1 MSQIDAQQAIR
12 RYLLGTLPQEQ
23 AEEFEQRR
31 LVDGELYQE
40 LLIAEDELVD
50 EFLSGEMPA
59 SEQERVEAHFL
70 RSPER
75 QEQVRFAR
83 TLKRYVTENQPQPK
97 GEKKTSA
104 QSTPVE
110 VLPAQK
116 RTFFSALFP
125 RNPALGFSLA
135 CALVLLIVGGLWLT
149 NRILNRPGAP
159 QTVWAIELTPGLT
172 RGDQGTTTFSV
183 PANVDTVRL
192 QLDLTDNQYQSY
204 EAEVL
209 DINGRSVAASR
220 DLKAQ
225 AANGRPVV
233 LVDVKRELLTSGDY
247 RVKLGGR
254 SNNGNLESLNSY
266 PFKVLR

>member
-12 RYLLGTLPQEQ
+12 RYLLGALPQKQ
-23 AEEFEQRR
+23 AEELEQRL
-31 LVDGELYQE
+31 LVDAELYEE

-50 EFLSGEMPA
+50 QFLSGAMPA
-59 SEQERVEAHFL
+59 LEQEQVEAHFL

-83 TLKRYVTENQPQPK
+83 TLKRYVANQPQPES
-97 GEKKTSA
+97 EKRTSA
-104 QSTPVE
+104 QSKPVE
-110 VLPAQK
+110 SVPFQK
-116 RTFFSALFP
+116 RSFFSVLFP

-135 CALVLLIVGGLWLT
+135 CALLVFIVGGVWLT

-159 QTVWAIELTPGLT
+159 KTVWAIELTPGLT
-172 RGDQGTTTFSV
+172 RGDQGTLKFSV

-204 EAEVL
+204 EADVL
-209 DINGRSVAASR
+209 DINGRAVGTSK

-233 LVDVKRELLTSGDY
+233 FVDVESKLLAPGDY
-247 RVKLGGR
+247 RVKLSGR
-254 SNNGNLESLNSY
+254 SVNGNHESLNSY
-266 PFKVLR
+266 PFKVLK